1 MPTNAHH
8 YHLSSTIVNVAPFN
22 KGDITTLFGSQ
33 AAHALPASWRGMGVS
48 TDTRTM
54 QQGNIFVALKG
65 STFDAHTLLAQAAE
79 SGAAAVVVNA
89 HAEIPSEVLSALHQ
103 HRIPLVHVPNTLHA
117 LGSLANAHRRRF
129 SVPIVAVAGSAGKTT
144 TKDLTAHVLEREF
157 GAGKVL
163 KTEANLNNQI
173 GVPQTLLQLRAEHR
187 AAVIELGTNE
197 PGEIAVLSAMVQPT
211 HGVITNIGKE
221 HLEKLGDLNGVER
234 EETALF
240 DYLERTGGTALV
252 NMDDERLRKHA
263 AYLQSLFTY
272 GIAHKADFMA
282 DVTMAETGEPIM
294 NFTYK
299 RGTQRF
305 KATVQLRVV
314 GMTMARNALAA
325 AAVGCSLGISLAAIM
340 SALVKFTPTASAQGY
355 GRMVVETL
363 PLERGGTVR
372 VLNDCYNANPISM
385 DAGLETLRTL
395 PTAGKKI
402 AVLGDMRELG
412 AVSFAEHCM
421 LLERLSADAAF
432 DHVIVL
438 GAEMH
443 RAFAAKAHQLPRSIV
458 ALEREEALERLVALL
473 ESGDALL
480 IKGSRGMKL
489 EEVLQALRAK
499 IAPQYASSQAMSA

>member
-1 MPTNAHH
+1 
-8 YHLSSTIVNVAPFN
+8 
-22 KGDITTLFGSQ
+22 
-33 AAHALPASWRGMGVS
+33 
-48 TDTRTM
+48 M
-54 QQGNIFVALKG
+54 QQGNLFVALKG
-65 STFDAHTLLAQAAE
+65 DTFDAHTLLARAAE
-79 SGAAAVVVNA
+79 SGAAAVVVNV
-89 HAEIPSEVLSALHQ
+89 HAEIPPEALAVLRQQ
-103 HRIPLVHVPNTLHA
+103 HTPLVSVPNTLHT
-117 LGSLANAHRRRF
+117 LGSLANAHRKRF
-129 SVPIVAVAGSAGKTT
+129 SLPIVAVAGSAGKTT
-144 TKDLTAHVLEREF
+144 TKDLTAHVLAREF
-157 GAGKVL
+157 GAENVL
-163 KTEANLNNQI
+163 KTEGNLNNQI
-173 GVPQTLLQLRAEHR
+173 GVPQMLLQLRAEHR
-187 AAVIELGTNE
+187 AAVIEIGTNE

-211 HGVITNIGKE
+211 HGIITNIGKE

-240 DYLERTGGTALV
+240 DYLERTGGTAFV
-252 NMDDERLRKHA
+252 NMDDERLRKYA

-272 GIAHKADFMA
+272 GIDRKADFMA

-325 AAVGCSLGISLAAIM
+325 AAVGCSFGMSLAAMM

-355 GRMVVETL
+355 GRMVVEAL
-363 PLERGGTVR
+363 PLERGGTVT

-385 DAGLETLRTL
+385 EAGLETLRTL
-395 PTAGKKI
+395 PNTGKKL
-402 AVLGDMRELG
+402 AVLGDMRELCEG
-412 AVSFAEHCM
+412 TFAEHCA

-432 DHVIVL
+432 DHVVVL

-443 RAFAAKAHQLPRSIV
+443 KAFAAKAHQLSRSIV

-480 IKGSRGMKL
+480 VKGSRGMKL

-499 IAPQYASSQAMSA
+499 IAPPYASSQAMSA